1 MTPCNSQAAQ
11 SDCDEPKNALF
22 TFRFRVQTSPA
33 NVWAN
38 VCFSRACK
46 VFSICLKPLRRLGI
60 DRKQLTRLF
69 HPSLK
74 TRRTPAFARAS
85 ATALRRTLKGAP
97 RSRAA
102 FIAFAL
108 LMTGACQAGTSA
120 DDADR
125 SMKQFELAVGLQQ
138 EGNQVGAFRTLYK
151 ALEYDPNNPKAH
163 LLLAHLFLVSREDD
177 VQRYDKESEAQFR
190 RVLEIQAGEYAAEE
204 SLASQAHNGLGVLYV
219 HQGRT
224 AEALKELNLAVG
236 DLLNRDAFLA
246 WGNLGWAY
254 LELRNYPKAI
264 DALTRSVRLRR
275 DFCVGHFRLGRAYL
289 ATRDFAKAEQALTS
303 AVEADPRCDA
313 FQDAWQLRGEA
324 RMSLGNRDDARS
336 DFERCVELQPKS
348 EAGKTCSRYL
358 AATY

>member
-11 SDCDEPKNALF
+11 SDCDQSKNALF
-22 TFRFRVQTSPA
+22 TARERRA
-33 NVWAN
+33 RARRNVWAN
-38 VCFSRACK
+38 VSFSRACRL
-46 VFSICLKPLRRLGI
+46 FSICVKPLRCLGI
-60 DRKQLTRLF
+60 DLKQLTRVF
-69 HPSLK
+69 HPSVK
-74 TRRTPAFARAS
+74 ARRIPRFARS
-85 ATALRRTLKGAP
+85 LTLTLM
-97 RSRAA
+97 SRAA
-102 FIAFAL
+102 GLSFAL
-108 LMTGACQAGTSA
+108 LMAGACHAGTSA
-120 DDADR
+120 EDADR
-125 SMKQFELAVGLQQ
+125 SMKQFDLAVGLQQ

-163 LLLAHLFLVSREDD
+163 LLLAHLFLVSRDD
-177 VQRYDKESEAQFR
+177 DIARYDKEAEAHFR
-190 RVLEIQAGEYAAEE
+190 RVLEIQASEYAAEE

-224 AEALKELNLAVG
+224 AAALKELNLAVG
-236 DLLNRDAFLA
+236 DLFNRDAFLA

-324 RMSLGNRDDARS
+324 RMSLGNREDARS
-336 DFERCVELQPKS
+336 DFERCVELQPKT
-348 EAGKTCSRYL
+348 EAGKTCSRFL